1 MMKNKREG
9 SEMTRGMGR
18 CDPCSPC
25 NTCGLPVIGVY
36 PLTNLGSVLV
46 HVIDEDAEKVLASI
60 NGTQPEW
67 YEMSEEYSGPS
78 VEEEAGFWFGELWI
92 PWSEVLKV

>member
-1 MMKNKREG
+1 
-9 SEMTRGMGR
+9 MTRGMGR

-36 PLTNLGSVLV
+36 PLTNLGSVLI
-46 HVIDEDAEKVLASI
+46 HVMDVDAGKVLASI
-60 NGTQPEW
+60 NGTRPEW

-78 VEEEAGFWFGELWI
+78 VEEESGFWFGELWI